1 VRKTPKEALTDILG
15 YINDIE
21 SFTRD
26 LEYDDFKN
34 QKQKHYSVLYAL
46 LVIGEAVKRVPES
59 FRSNYREIPWKEIA
73 GMRDVMIHDYIGIDL
88 DIVWKTCRE
97 SLPSLKLQIERILEE
112 LDS

>member
-1 VRKTPKEALTDILG
+1 MKKTPKEVLTAILG
-15 YINDIE
+15 YIKDIE
-21 SFTRD
+21 SFTKD
-26 LEYDDFKN
+26 LTYADFKN

-46 LVIGEAVKRVPES
+46 LVIGEAVKSIPDS

-73 GMRDVMIHDYIGIDL
+73 GMRDVLIHDYIGIDL

-97 SLPSLKLQIERILEE
+97 SVPSLKLKMERILEE